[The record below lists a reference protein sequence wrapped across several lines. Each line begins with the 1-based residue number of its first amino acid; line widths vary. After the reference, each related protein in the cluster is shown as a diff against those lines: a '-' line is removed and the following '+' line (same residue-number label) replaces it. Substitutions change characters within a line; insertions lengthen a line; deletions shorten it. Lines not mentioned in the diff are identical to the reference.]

1 MGSNPLVIVHEK
13 YITDSRISIL
23 SVSLIFLLEFGNVP
37 RVWYFGFYFI
47 ATGAVVVVIA
57 W

>member
-1 MGSNPLVIVHEK
+1 MYFL
-13 YITDSRISIL
+13 SRISIL
-23 SVSLIFLLEFGNVP
+23 SLSLIFLLEFGNVP